1 MRLENKIC
9 VITGGTSG
17 IGRPTVQRFVQEGA
31 MGLSCN
37 PDRRNVPGVRVD
49 RDRLRELAAL
59 HYPGEARFYCCDV
72 SKEDEIREMAEFV
85 MREFG
90 PCEVLFNNAG
100 AHQTGKLHETTPE
113 NWDRIM
119 NVDVRGVYLCSYYF
133 LPQMLAQHYG
143 TIINMSS
150 VSGLLGDTDMVAYNT
165 AKGAITN
172 MTRCMAI
179 DYAKDGIRVN
189 AICPGAVETE
199 ILLHT
204 FHSVPGAEEK
214 FNNAYPTGHVG
225 TAVEI
230 ANACVFLASRECDF
244 LNGVN
249 LPIDGGITAH
259 TGQPYMGNY

>member
-17 IGRPTVQRFVQEGA
+17 IGRTTVQRFVQEGA
-31 MGLSCN
+31 KVVFCGRRK
-37 PDRRNVPGVRVD
+37 DRGEEL
-49 RDRLRELAAL
+49 LRELAAL

-165 AKGAITN
+165 AKCAITN

>member
-1 MRLENKIC
+1 M
-9 VITGGTSG
+9 
-17 IGRPTVQRFVQEGA
+17 
-31 MGLSCN
+31 
-37 PDRRNVPGVRVD
+37 
-49 RDRLRELAAL
+49 
-59 HYPGEARFYCCDV
+59 
-72 SKEDEIREMAEFV
+72 
-85 MREFG
+85 
-90 PCEVLFNNAG
+90 
-100 AHQTGKLHETTPE
+100 
-113 NWDRIM
+113 
-119 NVDVRGVYLCSYYF
+119 DVRGVYLCSYYF

>member
-1 MRLENKIC
+1 M
-9 VITGGTSG
+9 G
-17 IGRPTVQRFVQEGA
+17 IYEELVAR
-31 MGLSCN
+31 GLIAQVTN
-37 PDRRNVPGVRVD
+37 
-49 RDRLRELAAL
+49 
-59 HYPGEARFYCCDV
+59 
-72 SKEDEIREMAEFV
+72 EDEIREMAEFV

>member
-17 IGRPTVQRFVQEGA
+17 IGRTTVQRFVQEGA
-31 MGLSCN
+31 KVVFCGRRK
-37 PDRRNVPGVRVD
+37 DRGEEL
-49 RDRLRELAAL
+49 LRELAAL

-150 VSGLLGDTDMVAYNT
+150 VSGCSATPT
-165 AKGAITN
+165 WSPT
-172 MTRCMAI
+172 TPP
-179 DYAKDGIRVN
+179 RV
-189 AICPGAVETE
+189 P
-199 ILLHT
+199 
-204 FHSVPGAEEK
+204 S
-214 FNNAYPTGHVG
+214 PT
-225 TAVEI
+225 
-230 ANACVFLASRECDF
+230 
-244 LNGVN
+244 
-249 LPIDGGITAH
+249 
-259 TGQPYMGNY
+259 